1 MKKLSAVAAFV
12 AVLVLMSA
20 TPVAAQY
27 EFERALQGTFNAA
40 RAGTDA
46 LARNMCENHRGTG
59 DSVEASWC
67 FGVVIDPSTG
77 RIRSYNPNAVYGPG
91 SRHYRIGD
99 YYRSPM
105 YQQGYGRGPE
115 VDVNARTLGTIVGG
129 GAGAALTEHS
139 SGWKKAGAIVG
150 GAIAGNIIG
159 KKLDSRGRE
168 PVTGEKPSDC
178 VKRTLKEFDKRK
190 TPASAE
196 QIIALC
202 GGGPMPSPEV
212 AQESPEPIGTPDV
225 DLSGPEI
232 LFVDGFLCNN
242 SESDITVKVEGTPRG
257 VLKAHRKV
265 PLSNLAGG
273 TITWSINDQN

>member
-77 RIRSYNPNAVYGPG
+77 RIRTYNPNAVYGPG

-115 VDVNARTLGTIVGG
+115 VNVNARTLGTIVGG
-129 GAGAALTEHS
+129 GAGAALTEHRR
-139 SGWKKAGAIVG
+139 GWQKAGAIVA

-159 KKLDSRGRE
+159 KKLDDRGRE
-168 PVTGEKPSDC
+168 RVMGEKPSDC
-178 VKRTLKEFDKRK
+178 VKRTLKEFEKRK
-190 TPASAE
+190 ASVNTE
-196 QIIALC
+196 QVIALC
-202 GGGPMPSPEV
+202 GGGPSPEISN
-212 AQESPEPIGTPDV
+212 ESPEPIGTPDV
-225 DLSGPEI
+225 DLSESKI

-242 SESDITVKVEGTPRG
+242 SEADITVTVDGIPRG

-265 PLSNLAGG
+265 PLANLGNG
-273 TITWSINDQN
+273 TISW